1 MVMGEEKKGA
11 GPALNLAVLLSADKL
26 LGKGGGVAMQVVGRV
41 IGLLLAG
48 LAIQLMILGFTDLGL
63 VPAAAH

>member
-1 MVMGEEKKGA
+1 
-11 GPALNLAVLLSADKL
+11 
-26 LGKGGGVAMQVVGRV
+26 MQVVGRV

-63 VPAAAH
+63 ISAAAAVH